1 MGSLRKLKRSVAK
14 HQMEKAGV
22 SQPNKTKFN
31 YMDYDGKPTT
41 VKRRSFFANHW
52 RDTEGR

>member
-14 HQMEKAGV
+14 HQMEQADIK
-22 SQPNKTKFN
+22 QPNKTRFD

-41 VKRRSFFANHW
+41 VRRKSFFANHW
-52 RDTEGR
+52 REVN